1 MRSGALADAGLLA
14 HVDMIQSLRRPW
26 SPQSVRPSLV
36 LVALLLA
43 ATLAACSRISNPEG
57 WSGGAIADDTLY
69 IGTREGQVRALY
81 IGKLDDRGE
90 MVADEGRELGE
101 IIWEFDLRGD
111 EELRAVYG
119 TPAVVRDV
127 VYVAGYDGYLY
138 ALSRE
143 PDPDLPRQPTLVW
156 QERVGPGLAEDVDPI
171 VASPVVTD
179 GLVLV
184 ASSDGFLY
192 AYDIVEQAEVWRF
205 PTGDKVWS
213 KPAVVDGVAYF
224 GSLDKNVYA
233 VRLEDGIE
241 LWRRATDGAVAAP
254 PAVAGG
260 RVYIG
265 SLDSVFYAL
274 EAKTG
279 AVEWRFEG
287 SDSWFWGEAIVNDGT
302 VLVPSLDGNLYALD
316 ADTGDLRWVV
326 ETEGAIVGSPAVVFD
341 MIAIPSNDGRVRVA
355 RLRDGAQLD
364 GCNLGEDIRTPLV
377 EKDGHVYFAA
387 RDHSIRAL
395 RIKSN
400 GNPDEIWVHLTN
412 KDDPLPRGRALAC

>member
-1 MRSGALADAGLLA
+1 M
-14 HVDMIQSLRRPW
+14 
-26 SPQSVRPSLV
+26 
-36 LVALLLA
+36 VALLFLT
-43 ATLAACSRISNPEG
+43 ATLVACSRISNPAG
-57 WSGGAIADDTLY
+57 WSGGVIADETLY

-81 IGKLDDRGE
+81 IGRPDGRGE
-90 MVADEGRELGE
+90 MVADDGRELGE
-101 IIWEFDLRGD
+101 IIWEFDLRG
-111 EELRAVYG
+111 EEQLRAIYG
-119 TPAVVRDV
+119 TPAVAGDV
-127 VYVAGYDGYLY
+127 VYVGGYDGYLY

-143 PDPDLPRQPTLVW
+143 PDPNLLRQPKLIW
-156 QERVGPGLAEDVDPI
+156 QERVGRGVDEDVDSI
-171 VASPVVTD
+171 VASPVVAD

-184 ASSDGFLY
+184 ASSDGYLY
-192 AYDIVEQAEVWRF
+192 AYDIVERVEVWRF
-205 PTGDKVWS
+205 PTGDKIWS
-213 KPAVVDGVAYF
+213 KPAVDNGAAYF

-241 LWRRATDGAVAAP
+241 LWRRATDGAVAAA

-265 SLDSVFYAL
+265 SLDSTFYAL
-274 EAKTG
+274 DAETG
-279 AVEWRFEG
+279 TVEWRFEE
-287 SDSWFWGEAIVNDGT
+287 SNNWFWGQAIVNEGT
-302 VLVPSLDGNLYALD
+302 VLAPSLDGNLYALD
-316 ADTGDLRWVV
+316 AGTGDLQWFL

-364 GCNLGEDIRTPLV
+364 ACNLGESVRTPLV
-377 EKDGHVYFAA
+377 EKDGHIYFSAQ
-387 RDHSIRAL
+387 DHSIWSL